1 MMIMAASS
9 YLFAQEYNRSVD
21 HAISLERAVEIATRE
36 VAGKVLEAELEKGVY
51 EVKILTGNG
60 ERIKIKID
68 PRDGTILRKGR
79 VVKVTNGFGK

>member
-1 MMIMAASS
+1 MASGS
-9 YLFAQEYNRSVD
+9 HLFAQEYNRGVD

-36 VAGKVLEAELEKGVY
+36 VAGKVLEAELEKGIY

-60 ERIKIKID
+60 ERVKMKID
-68 PRDGTILRKGR
+68 PRDGRILRKGR